1 MALLHRLT
9 NAKIKQPLI
18 SVLPKTQAKQKTL
31 KKMPDKNSKSIEI
44 LIVPKSADKYSQKNV
59 GITLDQNLIKTILS
73 AAYES
78 VSITEIKTEIDLREL
93 AARKPDLVFSGVK
106 YFNFGNKEIWL
117 NDFLDGHHI
126 SYIGSGKKALDRE
139 HDKSIAKKIVKEAG
153 IATAEYFTSAPGEHP
168 LSISVPLA
176 FPLFIKPI
184 KGGDSIGIDA
194 RSIVNDMEGMTAKIG
209 EIFAK
214 QQSRSLVETYL
225 PGKEYS
231 VGIFENE
238 ATKELTAMP
247 IEIEVGENE
256 NGCFILDFDTKKNDT
271 ELVHKVINKQIYSQ
285 LSKVAKAAFL
295 ALGGKSFGR
304 IDFKM
309 SIDNIPY
316 FIEANLMPGLSKGY
330 FYRCCSLNL
339 GISYEQMI
347 LKIAENRVR

>member
-1 MALLHRLT
+1 MALLHRLK
-9 NAKIKQPLI
+9 NAKIKQQPI
-18 SVLPKTQAKQKTL
+18 SFLPRIQAR
-31 KKMPDKNSKSIEI
+31 KKIPKEMPDKSSKSIEI

-59 GITLDQNLIKTILS
+59 AITLDQKLIKTILS
-73 AAYES
+73 AAYKS
-78 VSITEIKTEIDLREL
+78 VSITEIKTEIDLKEL
-93 AARKPDLVFSGVK
+93 ASRKPDLVFSGVK

-126 SYIGSGKKALDRE
+126 SYIGSSKKALDRE

-153 IATAEYFTSAPGEHP
+153 IATAEFFTSAPGEHP
-168 LSISVPLA
+168 FKVSVPLA

-184 KGGDSIGIDA
+184 KGGDSVGIDA
-194 RSIVNDMEGMTAKIG
+194 RSVVNDTEAMTAKIA

-271 ELVHKVINKQIYSQ
+271 ELVHKVINKKIYSQ
-285 LSKVAKAAFL
+285 LSMAAKAAFI

-316 FIEANLMPGLSKGY
+316 FMEANLMPGLSKGY

>member
-1 MALLHRLT
+1 MAFSYWIT
-9 NAKIKQPLI
+9 NAKINQPPI
-18 SVLPKTQAKQKTL
+18 SILPKTQAKLKSL
-31 KKMPDKNSKSIEI
+31 KKMPDKSSKSIEI

-73 AAYES
+73 TAYKS
-78 VSITEIKTEIDLREL
+78 VSITEIKTEIDLRKL
-93 AARKPDLVFSGVK
+93 ATRKPDLVFSGVK

-126 SYIGSGKKALDRE
+126 SYIGSSKKALDRE

-168 LSISVPLA
+168 LKVSVQLA

-194 RSIVNDMEGMTAKIG
+194 RSIVNDIGGMTAKIAD
-209 EIFAK
+209 IFSK
-214 QQSRSLVETYL
+214 QKTRSLVETYL

-238 ATKELTAMP
+238 VTKELTAMP

-271 ELVHKVINKQIYSQ
+271 ELVHKVVNKKIYNQ
-285 LSKVAKAAFL
+285 LSTAAKAAFL

-347 LKIAENRVR
+347 LKIAQNRLS

>member
-1 MALLHRLT
+1 MVFLHRLT
-9 NAKIKQPLI
+9 NAKIKQPSI
-18 SVLPKTQAKQKTL
+18 SMLPQTQAKQKTL
-31 KKMPDKNSKSIEI
+31 KKIPAKSSKSIEI
-44 LIVPKSADKYSQKNV
+44 LIVPKSASKYSQKNV
-59 GITLDQNLIKTILS
+59 GITLDQNLIKAILS
-73 AAYES
+73 AAYKS

-93 AARKPDLVFSGVK
+93 VTRKPDLVFSGVK

-117 NDFLDGHHI
+117 NDFLDDHQI
-126 SYIGSGKKALDRE
+126 SYIGSSKKALDRE
-139 HDKSIAKKIVKEAG
+139 HNKSIAKKIVKEAG

-168 LSISVPLA
+168 LKVCVPLA
-176 FPLFIKPI
+176 FPLFVKPI
-184 KGGDSIGIDA
+184 KGGDSVGIDA
-194 RSIVNDMEGMTAKIG
+194 RSVVNDTEGMNAKIA
-209 EIFAK
+209 EIFAN

-271 ELVHKVINKQIYSQ
+271 ELVHKVINKKIYNQ
-285 LSKVAKAAFL
+285 LSMAAKAAFI

-309 SIDNIPY
+309 NIDNIPY

-347 LKIAENRVR
+347 LQIAQNRMR